1 MDDRRLAVAIE
12 DAEVRLAWIGATG
25 AVEHEASWSLD
36 RFSTLIEA
44 MLRFER
50 ESGKPLWQAT
60 AAIAIYGATHG
71 ESISLH
77 RGRWTISRSGLGSIL
92 GREPRI
98 INHVVAKGWAAVG
111 GTGVQLAP
119 VSRHGGAPDFATRNR
134 WLAVNI
140 ERGVGLA
147 VIDSDGE
154 GTIRITESEMGHCG
168 FAPASTTD
176 RRLADAVAQPRV
188 PVTRWEAVL
197 TLAVESPLWAQHL
210 PEVARTDRLGI
221 LAGNIGRFLTDAV
234 TAHCAWG
241 GVVITGKRIGEIVA
255 GGLGERLNRAFEEG
269 AKFGRPIQSAP
280 RWRLTGSDL
289 TMAGLAEALARSTPG
304 GEDREAAPAP
314 APLVAAPAP
323 GGVFPPAMPRGLPPG
338 LMPR

>member
-1 MDDRRLAVAIE
+1 MDSRRLAVAIE
-12 DAEVRLAWIGATG
+12 DTEVRLAWIGSRG
-25 AVEHEASWSLD
+25 LVQHEVQWPLD

-44 MLRFER
+44 MLRFES
-50 ESGKPLWQAT
+50 ESGQPLWQAT

-77 RGRWTISRSGLGSIL
+77 RGRWTISRAGLASIL
-92 GREPRI
+92 GKPPTI

-111 GTGVQLAP
+111 SRGIQLAP
-119 VSRHGGAPDFATRNR
+119 VSRHGGAPDFTARNC
-134 WLAVNI
+134 WLIVNI

-168 FAPASTTD
+168 FAPASATD
-176 RRLADAVAQPRV
+176 RRLADAVALPRV
-188 PVTRWEAVL
+188 PVARWETVL

-210 PEVARTDRLGI
+210 PEVARADRLAV
-221 LAGNIGRFLTDAV
+221 LAGNVGRFLTDAV

-241 GVVITGKRIGEIVA
+241 GVVITGKRIGEIVGA
-255 GGLGERLNRAFEEG
+255 GLGEQFNRAFEEG

-289 TMAGLAEALARSTPG
+289 TFSGLAEALARSVAKEAVTAVPIATPPQTV
-304 GEDREAAPAP
+304 EAPRVDLRPAT
-314 APLVAAPAP
+314 
-323 GGVFPPAMPRGLPPG
+323 FG